1 MKTFNFAAIVTAIVT
16 ASAVVPANAEVL
28 TFEDLPT
35 PLISV
40 GADLKVASLAPNYGG
55 FTFTSNHYS
64 QNDLPDIFDGR
75 WGYYKVKAGSTFGGF
90 DEGIIGS
97 RALFTPWG
105 ANEDYAFSIARTEAF
120 MFEGAFITQVNRSED
135 DFNFDGDDGDDF
147 SILTV
152 TGFVGDTAVYSLSTQ
167 IEYATAQFI
176 SFNTG
181 MEVTRVEFST
191 NTGAAIALDNFT
203 YSGGAVPAPG
213 ALALRGLAGI
223 VGRRRR

>member
-1 MKTFNFAAIVTAIVT
+1 MKTFAYNLFAATVI
-16 ASAVVPANAEVL
+16 ASATVPASAEML
-28 TFEDLPT
+28 TFENLPNPT
-35 PLISV
+35 TEI
-40 GADLKVASLAPNYGG
+40 GQDLKVGVMPHMYNG
-55 FTFTSNHYS
+55 FSFNSSNDDS
-64 QNDLPDIFDGR
+64 DEMFDNR
-75 WGYYKVKAGSTFGGF
+75 WGYYKMRAGSTYGGF

-105 ANEDYAFSIARTEAF
+105 ANEDYEFSITRTEAF
-120 MFEGAFITQVNRSED
+120 MFEGAYITQVNRSED
-135 DFNFDGDDGDDF
+135 DFNFDGDERDY

-152 TGFVGDTAVYSLSTQ
+152 KGFVGDTQVYSLSTQ
-167 IEYATAQFI
+167 IEYAVGQFL

-203 YSGGAVPAPG
+203 YSSGAVPAPS
-213 ALALRGLAGI
+213 ALALLGLAGI

>member
-1 MKTFNFAAIVTAIVT
+1 MKTFAYNLFAATVI
-16 ASAVVPANAEVL
+16 ASAVVPVNAEML

-35 PLISV
+35 PTVEV
-40 GADLKVASLAPNYGG
+40 GQNLKVASLAPNYGG

-75 WGYYKVKAGSTFGGF
+75 WGYYKMRAGSTFGGF

-120 MFEGAFITQVNRSED
+120 MFEGAFITQVLRGED
-135 DFNFDGDDGDDF
+135 DFNFDGDERDY

-167 IEYATAQFI
+167 VEYAVGQFR

-213 ALALRGLAGI
+213 ALALLGLAGI